1 MRCAFCLTSRGLI
14 KMPRLPVAT
23 NASAIEMAEEIFG
36 DGVIV
41 DGATYT
47 GDNRSSGIYQD
58 GATVSPGVT
67 PSDTGVILSTGRARD
82 FTNRNGE
89 FNQSTGRSTNTN
101 GEDNNAEL
109 NALAGTSTFDASYLT
124 VDFIPSSEIMTM
136 QFVFASDEFPE
147 YTDSIYQD
155 FVAITING
163 ETVPM
168 DIGNGAVDP
177 GNINGS
183 ENQNLFID
191 NTADDYN
198 TEMDGFTLTLTMTI
212 PVNSGEMNTIRIA
225 IADVSDSSYDSA
237 LLIAGNSVQ
246 TVLIAN
252 TDEVNIGLNSTK
264 TVDILDNDIGNGTL
278 TITHI
283 NGVSATVDT
292 PIPLTNGQFIT
303 LNDDGTVTIDSDG
316 DEEVVNL
323 TYTVADDSGNLD
335 IGYVTINQA
344 PCFVLGT
351 LIRTPSG
358 DVPVEDLAPG
368 DLVETL
374 DIGAQ
379 PVRWIGR
386 RKVKAQG
393 KLAPIRISKDTFG
406 EHGELLLSPLHRV
419 LITDVWA
426 QLLFGE
432 AEVLIPARDL
442 VNDCSV
448 VSQPGGWVEYFHIL
462 FDHHQIIFSANLAT
476 EIYLPGPQTAESF
489 EPGIAE
495 EIYSLFPESNPE
507 TGMGYGP
514 MVRCKLKHFEAA
526 TLSALAVAA

>member
-124 VDFIPSSEIMTM
+124 VDFIPSGEIMTM

-168 DIGNGAVDP
+168 DIGNG
-177 GNINGS
+177 
-183 ENQNLFID
+183 
-191 NTADDYN
+191 
-198 TEMDGFTLTLTMTI
+198 
-212 PVNSGEMNTIRIA
+212 
-225 IADVSDSSYDSA
+225 
-237 LLIAGNSVQ
+237 
-246 TVLIAN
+246 
-252 TDEVNIGLNSTK
+252 
-264 TVDILDNDIGNGTL
+264 TL

-292 PIPLTNGQFIT
+292 PISLTNGQFIT
-303 LNDDGTVTIDSDG
+303 LNDDGTVTIGFDG

-323 TYTVADDSGNLD
+323 TYTVADDSGNSD

-476 EIYLPGPQTAESF
+476 ESYLPGPQTAESF
-489 EPGIAE
+489 EPEIAE
-495 EIYSLFPESNPE
+495 EIHSLFPEFNPE
-507 TGMGYGP
+507 TGTGYGP
-514 MVRCKLKHFEAA
+514 MVRCELKHFEAA